1 VITTSRAIWADLK
14 EFRAKNEVQDPA
26 GEEAH
31 KGDATARIG
40 QLSEDE
46 ESGLL
51 DTDVG
56 GTVEIPRVSAT
67 QSLKSCCVTAFT
79 AS

>member
-1 VITTSRAIWADLK
+1 MVPNGTVPMVPMVPKFKR
-14 EFRAKNEVQDPA
+14 PA
-26 GEEAH
+26 REEAH
-31 KGDATARIG
+31 KGHTTARIG

-51 DTDVG
+51 DTYGPYALG